1 MITEKKIGEGTDDVF
16 YKAHD
21 LVTNETV
28 AIKKIQD
35 DDGIP
40 TQAFRQIAMLE
51 IPHRNMVRLYFLTIK
66 FSSHKKKKKKKRKK
80 KRVCAR

>member
-16 YKAHD
+16 YKARD

-40 TQAFRQIAMLE
+40 QQAFRELAIRE
-51 IPHRNMVRLYFLTIK
+51 IPHRNIVRLYLLTIK
-66 FSSHKKKKKKKRKK
+66 FSSHKK
-80 KRVCAR
+80 